1 MGVVQREIVGALSHS
16 ELVELVLRQYETLER
31 TQAALAEAEVLIAR
45 LEAQVRELE
54 TRLGLRSS
62 GKGSANPQQ
71 QGRLRPKKPRK
82 KRAHGFSR
90 LRSVPTRRVIHA
102 LEYCPD
108 CAAPLAGGSVKW
120 TREVIELQPVPA
132 EVIEHVYLER
142 RCIRCG
148 RRVVPPATPVG
159 VVAGRQRLGVELTTL
174 LAVLRQVG
182 RLPIRTIQWYLQ
194 TFHQLHLSVG
204 SIVAA
209 VDRVAQRAE
218 PLEAQIRQRVR
229 ASPVVHADETHWRE
243 NGASGF
249 IWTFSTPTE
258 RYYVRRDRTKSV
270 VDEVLGDSTE
280 TDAFSGVLCT
290 DFYAAYHHYPGLKQR
305 CWAHLLRA
313 MHELKVE
320 YPDNAELQRWAA
332 QVHGV
337 YTRAKRFKP
346 AKEAERAR
354 AKERFEQ
361 RLLALCEPF
370 ATDAQAPQRRLCARI
385 QRHLQELFV
394 FVLDPQVPA
403 DNNAAERSLRPLVI
417 SRKISGGSRSPT
429 GSATRMTLASLF
441 STWAAR
447 GLDLHSSCRQLLLS
461 TQP

>member
-1 MGVVQREIVGALSHS
+1 MQREVVGALSHA
-16 ELVELVLRQYETLER
+16 ELVDLVLRQYEELER
-31 TQAALAEAEVLIAR
+31 MRAALAEAEALIAR
-45 LEAQVRELE
+45 LEARVRELE

-62 GKGSANPQQ
+62 GKGTTNQLQSA
-71 QGRLRPKKPRK
+71 RARPKKPRK

-90 LRSVPTRRVIHA
+90 LRGVPTRRVVHA
-102 LEYCPD
+102 VDRCPD

-120 TREVIELQPVPA
+120 TREVIELQAVPA
-132 EVIEHVYLER
+132 EIIEHVYIER

-148 RRVVPPATPVG
+148 RRVVPPATAVG
-159 VVAGRQRLGVELTTL
+159 VVAGRQRLGVELITL
-174 LAVLRQVG
+174 LVVLRQVG

-209 VDRVAQRAE
+209 VDRVAYRAE
-218 PLEAQIRQRVR
+218 PLVAQIRERVP
-229 ASPVVHADETHWRE
+229 ASPAVHADETHWRE

-249 IWTFSTPTE
+249 IWTFCTQTE
-258 RYYVRRDRTKSV
+258 RYFVRRDRTKSV
-270 VDEVLGDSTE
+270 VDEVLGNSSE

-305 CWAHLLRA
+305 CWAHVLRA
-313 MHELKVE
+313 MHELKEE

-332 QVHGV
+332 QVHGL
-337 YTRAKRFKP
+337 YARAKRFKP
-346 AKEAERAR
+346 AKETERAR

-361 RLLALCEPF
+361 RLLALCQPF
-370 ATDAQAPQRRLCARI
+370 ATDQQAPQRRLCARL

-417 SRKISGGSRSPT
+417 SRKISGGSRSPA
-429 GSATRMTLASLF
+429 GSSARMTLASLF
-441 STWAAR
+441 GTWAAS
-447 GLDLHSSCRQLLLS
+447 GLDPYSACRRLLLS
-461 TQP
+461 PLP

>member
-1 MGVVQREIVGALSHS
+1 VGVVQREVVGALSHA
-16 ELVELVLRQYETLER
+16 ELVELVLRQYEALER
-31 TQAALAEAEVLIAR
+31 TQAALAEAEALIAR
-45 LEAQVRELE
+45 LEARVRELE

-62 GKGSANPQQ
+62 GKGSASPQP
-71 QGRLRPKKPRK
+71 QGRPRPKKPRK
-82 KRAHGFSR
+82 RRAHGFSR

-120 TREVIELQPVPA
+120 TREVIELQPAPA

-148 RRVVPPATPVG
+148 RRVVPPATAVG

-229 ASPVVHADETHWRE
+229 ASPLVHADETHWRE

-249 IWTFSTPTE
+249 IWTFSTSTE

-270 VDEVLGDSTE
+270 VDEVLGDSTQ

-320 YPDNAELQRWAA
+320 YPHMPSSSVGRPRSTVCTPEPSASSRPRKLSESAPKSASSSDSWGCASRSRLMHRPRSADC
-332 QVHGV
+332 
-337 YTRAKRFKP
+337 
-346 AKEAERAR
+346 AR
-354 AKERFEQ
+354 ASN
-361 RLLALCEPF
+361 
-370 ATDAQAPQRRLCARI
+370 AT
-385 QRHLQELFV
+385 
-394 FVLDPQVPA
+394 
-403 DNNAAERSLRPLVI
+403 
-417 SRKISGGSRSPT
+417 SRSCSCSCWILECRPT
-429 GSATRMTLASLF
+429 TMPPSAACDR
-441 STWAAR
+441 W
-447 GLDLHSSCRQLLLS
+447 
-461 TQP
+461 

>member
-1 MGVVQREIVGALSHS
+1 MGLVQREVVGALSHA
-16 ELVELVLRQYETLER
+16 ELVDLVLRQYEELER
-31 TQAALAEAEVLIAR
+31 MRAALGEAEALIAR
-45 LEAQVRELE
+45 LEARVRELE

-62 GKGSANPQQ
+62 GTGSANQSQQ
-71 QGRLRPKKPRK
+71 ARLRPKKPRK

-90 LRSVPTRRVIHA
+90 LRGVPTRRVVHA
-102 LEYCPD
+102 LDRCPD

-120 TREVIELQPVPA
+120 TREVIELQAVPA
-132 EVIEHVYLER
+132 EIIEHVYVER
-142 RCIRCG
+142 RCSRCG
-148 RRVVPPATPVG
+148 RRVVPPAAEVG
-159 VVAGRQRLGVELTTL
+159 VVAGRQRLGIELITL
-174 LAVLRQVG
+174 LVLLRQVG
-182 RLPIRTIQWYLQ
+182 RLPLRTIQWYVQ

-204 SIVAA
+204 AIVAA
-209 VDRVAQRAE
+209 LDRVAQRGKV
-218 PLEAQIRQRVR
+218 LEAQIRQRVR
-229 ASPVVHADETHWRE
+229 ASPAVHADETHWRE

-249 IWTFSTPTE
+249 IW
-258 RYYVRRDRTKSV
+258 DRTKSV
-270 VDEVLGDSTE
+270 VDEVLGDSTQ

-320 YPDNAELQRWAA
+320 YPHNAELQRWAA

-346 AKEAERAR
+346 AKEAERIR

-361 RLLALCEPF
+361 RLLGLCEPF

-417 SRKISGGSRSPT
+417 SRKISGGTRSPT

-441 STWAAR
+441 GTWAAR

-461 TQP
+461 PQP

>member
-1 MGVVQREIVGALSHS
+1 MQREVVGALSHA
-16 ELVELVLRQYETLER
+16 ELVDLVLRQYEELER
-31 TQAALAEAEVLIAR
+31 MRAALAEAEALIAR
-45 LEAQVRELE
+45 LEARVRELE

-62 GKGSANPQQ
+62 GKGTANQSPSA
-71 QGRLRPKKPRK
+71 RRRPTKPRK

-90 LRSVPTRRVIHA
+90 LRGVPTRRVVHA
-102 LEYCPD
+102 LDRCPD

-120 TREVIELQPVPA
+120 TREVIELQAVPA
-132 EVIEHVYLER
+132 EIIEHVYIER

-148 RRVVPPATPVG
+148 RRVVPPATEVG
-159 VVAGRQRLGVELTTL
+159 VVAGRQRLGIELTTL
-174 LAVLRQVG
+174 LVVLRQVG

-209 VDRVAQRAE
+209 VDRVAKRAE

-249 IWTFSTPTE
+249 IWAFSSPTE

-280 TDAFSGVLCT
+280 TDAFSGVMCN

-313 MHELKVE
+313 MHELKTAHSANVG
-320 YPDNAELQRWAA
+320 LQLWPRR
-332 QVHGV
+332 VH
-337 YTRAKRFKP
+337 
-346 AKEAERAR
+346 
-354 AKERFEQ
+354 
-361 RLLALCEPF
+361 
-370 ATDAQAPQRRLCARI
+370 
-385 QRHLQELFV
+385 
-394 FVLDPQVPA
+394 
-403 DNNAAERSLRPLVI
+403 RP
-417 SRKISGGSRSPT
+417 
-429 GSATRMTLASLF
+429 
-441 STWAAR
+441 
-447 GLDLHSSCRQLLLS
+447 
-461 TQP
+461 

>member
-1 MGVVQREIVGALSHS
+1 VVQREVVGALSHA
-16 ELVELVLRQYETLER
+16 ELVELVLWRHEALER

-45 LEAQVRELE
+45 LEARVRELE
-54 TRLGLRSS
+54 TRLGLRSA
-62 GKGSANPQQ
+62 GKGSANQLQQ
-71 QGRLRPKKPRK
+71 AKPRSKKPRK
-82 KRAHGFSR
+82 KRSHGFSR
-90 LRSVPTRRVIHA
+90 LRGVPTRRVIHV
-102 LEYCPD
+102 LERCPH

-120 TREVIELQPVPA
+120 TREVIELQAVPA
-132 EVIEHVYLER
+132 EILEHVYVER

-148 RRVVPPATPVG
+148 RRVVPPAAEVG

-194 TFHQLHLSVG
+194 TFHQLSLSVG

-209 VDRVAQRAE
+209 VDRVAQRAA

-249 IWTFSTPTE
+249 IWTFCTPTE
-258 RYYVRRDRTKSV
+258 RYFVRRDRTKSV

-280 TDAFSGVLCT
+280 ADAFSGVLCT

-320 YPDNAELQRWAA
+320 YPDHAELQGWAT
-332 QVHGV
+332 QVHGL
-337 YTRAKRFKP
+337 YARAKRFKP

-370 ATDAQAPQRRLCARI
+370 ATDVQAPQRRLCARI

-403 DNNAAERSLRPLVI
+403 DNNAAERSLRPLVT
-417 SRKISGGSRSPT
+417 SRKISGGSRSPM

-441 STWAAR
+441 GTWAAR
-447 GLDLHSSCRQLLLS
+447 GEDPYSSCRRLLLS
-461 TQP
+461 PLP